1 MEKMQ
6 KNMSHFADFRPVW
19 RGERAH
25 LPLSRSEG
33 LRHGFYIGGQVQWL
47 KSVTGEGKGVE
58 TGRYGCMS
66 FFYRT
71 LVVDSS

>member
-1 MEKMQ
+1 MQ

-33 LRHGFYIGGQVQWL
+33 LRHGFHIGG
-47 KSVTGEGKGVE
+47 E
-58 TGRYGCMS
+58 TGSVAEIGDRRGGGGRDRQVRLHE
-66 FFYRT
+66 F
-71 LVVDSS
+71 LIG